1 MSSETSQRESVAMA
15 SRRRAHEK
23 PTADDTPANPR
34 PFLPTLRRLD
44 RDLTVPVPDRLRI
57 LRELEFDLE
66 ALSAEL
72 EARGMPP
79 DVARTRALD
88 ALVPDGATLRELD
101 RLHAPHYRRLTRH
114 LSPGRLRTVER
125 SALVLATAAVL
136 LAETLVLLRADW
148 LRHASPFLWPVLG
161 LGALLFAAIAAQS
174 FRLWVKHDHQDPAAS
189 FRVILFLSGLTLA
202 TGVLG
207 ALADFFRLAGT
218 LQAEPGLAGSL
229 LPEWLFGSCVLLS
242 FSLLL
247 AIAGGLAWFVPAHWL
262 ALVSG
267 ARAELLGHPPVSRVD
282 IPANPLRA
290 ADQTGRTP
298 DPAPTH
304 HPASLGEPS

>member
-1 MSSETSQRESVAMA
+1 M
-15 SRRRAHEK
+15 
-23 PTADDTPANPR
+23 R

-57 LRELEFDLE
+57 LRELEFDLK
-66 ALSAEL
+66 ALSGEL

-79 DVARTRALD
+79 YEARTRALD

-114 LSPGRLRTVER
+114 FNPGRLRTLER

-136 LAETLVLLRADW
+136 LAETLLLLRADW

-174 FRLWVKHDHQDPAAS
+174 FRLWVKHDHQDPAAN
-189 FRVILFLSGLTLA
+189 FRVILLVSGLTLA

-207 ALADFFRLAGT
+207 AFADFFRLAGA
-218 LQAEPGLAGSL
+218 LQAEPELAGSL
-229 LPEWLFGSCVLLS
+229 LPEWLAGTCVLLS

-247 AIAGGLAWFVPAHWL
+247 ALTGGLAWFIPAHWL

-267 ARAELLGHPPVSRVD
+267 ARDELLGHPPGPRAD
-282 IPANPLRA
+282 IFANPLRA
-290 ADQTGRTP
+290 ADPTGRMP

>member
-1 MSSETSQRESVAMA
+1 M
-15 SRRRAHEK
+15 
-23 PTADDTPANPR
+23 R

-44 RDLTVPVPDRLRI
+44 RDLTVPVPDRVRI

-66 ALSAEL
+66 ALSGEL
-72 EARGMPP
+72 EARDMPAEE
-79 DVARTRALD
+79 ARTRALD

-101 RLHAPHYRRLTRH
+101 RLHAPHYRRLTSH
-114 LSPGRLRTVER
+114 FSPGRLRTLER
-125 SALVLATAAVL
+125 SALALATATVL
-136 LAETLVLLRADW
+136 LAESLLLLRADW

-174 FRLWVKHDHQDPAAS
+174 FRLWVKHDHQEADRS
-189 FRVILFLSGLTLA
+189 FRVILLLSGLTLA
-202 TGVLG
+202 TGVFG
-207 ALADFFRLAGT
+207 AFADFFRLAGA
-218 LQAEPGLAGSL
+218 LQAEPGLAGAL

-247 AIAGGLAWFVPAHWL
+247 ALAGGLAWFVPAHWL

-267 ARAELLGHPPVSRVD
+267 AHAELLGHPPGPRAD
-282 IPANPLRA
+282 IFANPLRA

-304 HPASLGEPS
+304 HPTSLGEPS